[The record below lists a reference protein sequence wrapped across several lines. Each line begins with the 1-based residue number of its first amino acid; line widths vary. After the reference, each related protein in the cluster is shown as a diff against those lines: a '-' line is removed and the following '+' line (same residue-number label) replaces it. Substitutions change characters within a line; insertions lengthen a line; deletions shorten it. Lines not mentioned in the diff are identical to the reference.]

1 MQRRALVHAPGWVAA
16 GGGKSEGER
25 MDLKIRDLRVL
36 VTAGASGIGLAT
48 ARAFAREGARVH
60 ICDVD
65 SAALDTLAKSD
76 PGLTRSVCDVADPAS
91 VARLFEIVTSELGGL
106 DALVNNAGIAG
117 PTAPC
122 EDVALRDWERTL
134 AVNLTGQFLCAQR
147 AIPLLKTSLNA
158 SIANLSSA
166 AGRFGFPNRTPYSA
180 SKWGVIGFT
189 KSLSIELGPHGIR
202 VNAICPGSVAGKRI
216 QAVYEAKAALRGVAP
231 EVVRDEMIAKA
242 SLRRMVSADD
252 IANAIVFLAS
262 PLGANISGHALPVD
276 ADTQAL
282 V

>member
-1 MQRRALVHAPGWVAA
+1 
-16 GGGKSEGER
+16 
-25 MDLKIRDLRVL
+25 MDLKIQGLRVL

-48 ARAFAREGARVH
+48 ARAFMREGARIV

-65 SAALDTLAKSD
+65 SHALNAVAKSD
-76 PGLTRSVCDVADPAS
+76 PSLTQERCDVSDPAA
-91 VARLFEIVTSELGGL
+91 VARLFEAATAMLGGL

-117 PTAPC
+117 PTAAC
-122 EDVALRDWERTL
+122 EDVQLADWQRTL

-147 AIPLLKTSLNA
+147 AIPLLKASKNP

-166 AGRFGFPNRTPYSA
+166 AGRFGFPLRTPYAA
-180 SKWGVIGFT
+180 SKWGVIGLT
-189 KSLSIELGPHGIR
+189 KSLAIELGPHGVR
-202 VNAICPGSVAGKRI
+202 VNAICPGSVAGVRI
-216 QAVYEAKAALRGVAP
+216 ESVFANRAVARNVSLEF
-231 EVVRDEMIAKA
+231 VRDEALAKT
-242 SLRRMVSADD
+242 SLKRLVSADD

-262 PLGANISGHALPVD
+262 PLGANISGQALPVD

>member
-1 MQRRALVHAPGWVAA
+1 
-16 GGGKSEGER
+16 
-25 MDLKIRDLRVL
+25 MDLMIQSLRVL

-48 ARAFAREGARVH
+48 ARAFVREGARVV

-65 SAALDTLAKSD
+65 RNALNAVATTDPSLSQEQCDVSD
-76 PGLTRSVCDVADPAS
+76 PAA
-91 VARLFEIVTSELGGL
+91 VARLFEAATATLGGL

-117 PTAPC
+117 PTAAC
-122 EDVALRDWERTL
+122 EDVPLADWQRTL

-147 AIPLLKTSLNA
+147 AIPWLKASKNP

-166 AGRFGFPNRTPYSA
+166 AGRFGFPLRTPYAA
-180 SKWGVIGFT
+180 SKWGVIGLT
-189 KSLSIELGPHGIR
+189 KSLAIELGPHGVR
-202 VNAICPGSVAGKRI
+202 VNAICPGSVAGARI
-216 QAVYEAKAALRGVAP
+216 ESVFANRAAARNVAL
-231 EVVRDEMIAKA
+231 EFVRDEALAKT
-242 SLRRMVSADD
+242 SLKRLISADD

-262 PLGANISGHALPVD
+262 PLGANISGQALPVD

>member
-1 MQRRALVHAPGWVAA
+1 
-16 GGGKSEGER
+16 
-25 MDLKIRDLRVL
+25 MDLDIQGLRVV

-48 ARAFAREGARVH
+48 ARAFTREGARVV

-65 SAALDTLAKSD
+65 RHALDAVAASD
-76 PGLTRSVCDVADPAS
+76 PALVQEHCDVADPAA
-91 VARLFEIVTSELGGL
+91 VARFFDAASTKLGGL

-122 EDVALRDWERTL
+122 EDVLLADWQRTL
-134 AVNLTGQFLCAQR
+134 TVNLTGQFLCAQR
-147 AIPLLKTSLNA
+147 AIPWLKASRNP

-166 AGRFGFPNRTPYSA
+166 AGRFGFPLRTPYAA
-180 SKWGVIGFT
+180 SKWGVIGLT
-189 KSLSIELGPHGIR
+189 KSLAIELGPHGVR
-202 VNAICPGSVAGKRI
+202 VNAICPGSVAGARI
-216 QAVYEAKAALRGVAP
+216 ESVFSNRAAARNVT
-231 EVVRDEMIAKA
+231 VQFVRDEALAKT
-242 SLRRMVSADD
+242 SLKRLVSADD

-262 PLGANISGHALPVD
+262 PLGANISGQAVAID

>member
-1 MQRRALVHAPGWVAA
+1 
-16 GGGKSEGER
+16 

-60 ICDVD
+60 VCDVD
-65 SAALDTLAKSD
+65 TKALDALSASD
-76 PGLTRSVCDVADPAS
+76 SGLTRSVCDVSDVAS
-91 VARLFEIVTSELGGL
+91 VDQLYGTVVAQLGGL

-122 EDVALRDWERTL
+122 EDVTLRDWERTL

-147 AIPLLKTSLNA
+147 AIPLLKSSGNP

-166 AGRFGFPNRTPYSA
+166 AGRFGFPNRTPYAA

-202 VNAICPGSVAGKRI
+202 VNAICPGSVAGPRI
-216 QAVYEAKAALRGVAP
+216 EAVYTHKARLRGVAP
-231 EVVRDEMIAKA
+231 EVVRDEMIANA

-262 PLGANISGHALPVD
+262 PAGANISGHALPVD
-276 ADTQAL
+276 GDTQAL